1 MNILTK
7 FALAV
12 VTASV
17 LAACGESATD
27 SKPVAVQ
34 TAEGE
39 VTLPAKYADILN
51 NYPDADPK
59 LAEPIAIS
67 DQKSPTGLA
76 DFEKFVNFTSS
87 EEAQKLG
94 KMRDELQSVIY
105 KRDEAGAVKA
115 AKELSTALEQ
125 YHQTASALDIKDPEV
140 KALLDR
146 LLGVSSTANAMMMKT
161 VDNASML
168 DSASKDKDAVKF
180 ISLYQE
186 KSRKIADILRQGNSE
201 IEKAAQALAE
211 KYSQ

>member
-17 LAACGESATD
+17 LAACGESASD

-76 DFEKFVNFTSS
+76 DFEKFVKFTSS

-94 KMRDELQSVIY
+94 QMRDELQSVIY
-105 KRDEAGAVKA
+105 KRDEAAAVKA
-115 AKELSTALEQ
+115 VKELSTALEQ

-146 LLGVSSTANAMMMKT
+146 LLGVSSTANAMMMKA
-161 VDNASML
+161 VDNASLL
-168 DSASKDKDAVKF
+168 DSGSKDKDAVKF

-186 KSRKIADILRQGNSE
+186 KSRKIADTLRQGNAE

>member
-67 DQKSPTGLA
+67 DQKSPTGSA
-76 DFEKFVNFTSS
+76 DFEKFVHFTSS

-94 KMRDELQSVIY
+94 QMRDELQSVIY
-105 KRDEAGAVKA
+105 KRDEAAAVKA
-115 AKELSTALEQ
+115 VKELSTALEQ

-146 LLGVSSTANAMMMKT
+146 LLGVSSTANAMMMKA
-161 VDNASML
+161 VDNASVL
-168 DSASKDKDAVKF
+168 DSGSKDKDAVKF

-186 KSRKIADILRQGNSE
+186 KSKKIADILRQGNSE